1 MLDLL
6 DITKETK
13 VHYIRHTILGQL
25 VMYFRKR
32 SLRKLSARRKNLHA
46 PRTTHEHWENRQKQR
61 ASSREIRD
69 RKQEFNK
76 KQTTKQ

>member
-32 SLRKLSARRKNLHA
+32 KFTEVKRTKKEPTRTQDN
-46 PRTTHEHWENRQKQR
+46 PRTLGEQTKAEGKQ
-61 ASSREIRD
+61 
-69 RKQEFNK
+69 
-76 KQTTKQ
+76 

>member
-6 DITKETK
+6 DVIKETK
-13 VHYIRHTILGQL
+13 VHYIRHTISGQL

-46 PRTTHEHWENRQKQR
+46 PKTTPETLGEQTKAEGKQ
-61 ASSREIRD
+61 
-69 RKQEFNK
+69 
-76 KQTTKQ
+76 